1 MYSVVIY
8 YGITFAMKGSRPTT
22 FIKPQEQLKC
32 TGDGCNDDGD
42 IGGGDEY
49 KHENEYKYEY
59 DYE

>member
-8 YGITFAMKGSRPTT
+8 YGITFAMRGSRPTT

-49 KHENEYKYEY
+49 KHEN
-59 DYE
+59 